1 MTINCDCNEVPQKTV
16 VDTQCMPTHSSYIQ
30 KYAAMMA
37 ENRERMYADKLNVD
51 AAPAVSPHVS
61 AIP

>member
-1 MTINCDCNEVPQKTV
+1 MIVTKYHREQLWIHSACLYN
-16 VDTQCMPTHSSYIQ
+16 SSYIQ

-37 ENRERMYADKLNVD
+37 ENRERMHADKLNVD